1 MVFYLQLLQIE
12 RRHRNFLVV
21 LRFFVKIVRITHQF
35 TKDILCIYTIN
46 CTFEYI
52 DICVYIFTSR
62 KINYKVPTSCIGKG
76 PLLPNLG
83 ITPSTQCISLRP
95 NKGNWYKEVSLISWK
110 FRLVYSFDDGL
121 QWDNTYERTL
131 ATAVLSILWQTMHIH
146 CPQYTMEINVLMWLQ
161 SYDLKQSSYILTWH
175 FTLGWFWEIAMI
187 EGSLNRNFRQY
198 GQLKSRCIAPQ

>member
-1 MVFYLQLLQIE
+1 MILIMIKKHHNRHHGHRHHHHFEMSTPWIFKNLGMSSWKCWRYNLRGAVFFSMVFYLQLLQIE

-95 NKGNWYKEVSLISWK
+95 QQ
-110 FRLVYSFDDGL
+110 R
-121 QWDNTYERTL
+121 
-131 ATAVLSILWQTMHIH
+131 
-146 CPQYTMEINVLMWLQ
+146 
-161 SYDLKQSSYILTWH
+161 
-175 FTLGWFWEIAMI
+175 
-187 EGSLNRNFRQY
+187 
-198 GQLKSRCIAPQ
+198 